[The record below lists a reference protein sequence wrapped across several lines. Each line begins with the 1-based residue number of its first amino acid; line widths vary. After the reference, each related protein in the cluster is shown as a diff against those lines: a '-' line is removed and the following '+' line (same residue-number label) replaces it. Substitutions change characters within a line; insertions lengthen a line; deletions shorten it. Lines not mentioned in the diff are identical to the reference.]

1 MTARISGLYLEDL
14 AVDSQWRSRA
24 ECGGTGDVMWP
35 EAAGSLQ
42 ASLVRSLVATYCR
55 VCPVI
60 AECALA
66 GQGEPYGIWG
76 GVYRRKGRAAF
87 DREVVLS

>member
-42 ASLVRSLVATYCR
+42 ASMVRTLVATYCR

-66 GQGEPYGIWG
+66 GRDEPYGIWG

-87 DREVVLS
+87 DREVAS

>member
-35 EAAGSLQ
+35 EAGGSLQ

-55 VCPVI
+55 VCPVK
-60 AECALA
+60 AECALT
-66 GQGEPYGIWG
+66 GRDEPYGIWG
-76 GVYRRKGRAAF
+76 GVYRHKGRVA
-87 DREVVLS
+87 S

>member
-1 MTARISGLYLEDL
+1 MSLTLGRPLPSWVAD
-14 AVDSQWRSRA
+14 A

-35 EAAGSLQ
+35 DAPSTAEHRRQVAAAIS
-42 ASLVRSLVATYCR
+42 TYCR

>member
-35 EAAGSLQ
+35 EAGGSLQ
-42 ASLVRSLVATYCR
+42 ASLVRALVATYCR
-55 VCPVI
+55 VCPVV

-76 GVYRRKGRAAF
+76 GVYRHKGRVA
-87 DREVVLS
+87 S

>member
-42 ASLVRSLVATYCR
+42 ARVRALVATYCR
-55 VCPVI
+55 VCPVV

-66 GQGEPYGIWG
+66 GRDEPYGIWG

-87 DREVVLS
+87 DREVVPS

>member
-24 ECGGTGDVMWP
+24 ECGGTGDAMWP

-42 ASLVRSLVATYCR
+42 ASMVRTLVATYCR

-66 GQGEPYGIWG
+66 GRDEPYGIWG

-87 DREVVLS
+87 DREVAS

>member
-1 MTARISGLYLEDL
+1 MSLTLGRPLPSWVAD
-14 AVDSQWRSRA
+14 A

-35 EAAGSLQ
+35 EARGSLQ

-55 VCPVI
+55 VCPVK
-60 AECALA
+60 AECALT
-66 GQGEPYGIWG
+66 GRDEPYGIWG
-76 GVYRRKGRAAF
+76 GVYRRRGRAAF